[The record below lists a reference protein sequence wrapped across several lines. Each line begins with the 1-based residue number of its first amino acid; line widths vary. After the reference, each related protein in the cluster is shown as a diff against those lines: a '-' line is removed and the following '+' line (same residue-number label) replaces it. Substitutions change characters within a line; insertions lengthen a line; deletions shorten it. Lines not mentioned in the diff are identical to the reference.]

1 MGPISRPMRS
11 ASRRHN
17 RGPSSRISPS
27 QLICVDRKIIEK
39 QKTNT
44 STNDAVRSVRADGS
58 LSGTIGGG
66 ALEWDALREARRLIA
81 SGRGPAVT
89 IERILGPDLGQ
100 CCGGRVSLLIE
111 TFDRRDLEELAAF
124 AEKEKR
130 GAFDTQCSIG
140 FDGRVHRI
148 VEGIL
153 PAVPEPN
160 GWREHHGMFHRP
172 VLLFGAGHVGRAI
185 VLALAPLPFEITWI
199 DGREGAFPQHIPANA
214 RPVFAP
220 DPVAGLSRAP
230 ADAFVLVM
238 THEHALDL
246 VITAAALQGPY
257 PFVGLIGSRTKRAR
271 FERRFRGL
279 GIPKSRIESL
289 HCPIGLDSIT
299 GKQPAIIAA
308 SVTAQMLAESERLAA
323 ATSLPE
329 LVRTGDLS

>member
-1 MGPISRPMRS
+1 MVS
-11 ASRRHN
+11 AGNVAALVTVHRVQGSAPRE
-17 RGPSSRISPS
+17 
-27 QLICVDRKIIEK
+27 VDARM
-39 QKTNT
+39 
-44 STNDAVRSVRADGS
+44 AMRADGS

-81 SGRGPAVT
+81 AGRGPAVT

-111 TFDRRDLEELAAF
+111 TFDRRDLAGLAAF
-124 AEKEKR
+124 ADEEKR
-130 GAFDTQCSIG
+130 GAFDTLCRLG
-140 FDGRVHRI
+140 ADGRVHR
-148 VEGIL
+148 VVAGAS
-153 PAVPEPN
+153 PAVPDPN
-160 GWREHHGMFHRP
+160 AWREHHGLFHRP

-185 VLALAPLPFEITWI
+185 VLALAPLPFEVTWI
-199 DGREGAFPQHIPANA
+199 DSREGAFPQHIPANA
-214 RPVFAP
+214 RPILAP
-220 DPVAGLSRAP
+220 DPVAELSRAT

-257 PFVGLIGSRTKRAR
+257 PFVGLIGSETKRAR
-271 FERRFRGL
+271 FERRFREL

-289 HCPIGLDSIT
+289 HCPIGLGSIT

-308 SVTAQMLAESERLAA
+308 SVAAQMLAESERLAA
-323 ATSLPE
+323 AAPQPE